1 MSMIKT
7 IIIDDE
13 SHCSDRILS
22 LIERHPNTF
31 NVLAVIDNVDE
42 ALRLVPQLQPEL
54 VFLDIKI
61 HDKTGFD
68 FLQEV
73 GSINFKVIFTTAF
86 DNFAIKAFK
95 FSAIDYLLKPIDTD
109 DFDAAV
115 SRLKDNLSKQNME
128 QQLQNLF
135 KNLKPNQKKVI
146 TIPSLTGFE
155 TLKVEDII
163 HLEADTS
170 YTHIFTKKGKAMV
183 SKPIKFYEDLLAE
196 NSFFKTHKSH
206 LINIDHVKKYYRGKQ
221 SYVLMSND
229 GKVPISVRR
238 KDEFLKHFT

>member
-1 MSMIKT
+1 MIKT

-13 SHCSDRILS
+13 AHCSDRILS
-22 LIERHPNTF
+22 LTKQLPNTF
-31 NVLAVIDNVDE
+31 NILAVIDTVDD
-42 ALRLVPQLQPEL
+42 ALKMVPQLQPDL

-68 FLQEV
+68 FLQELNDV
-73 GSINFKVIFTTAF
+73 NFKIIFTTAF
-86 DNFAIKAFK
+86 DNYAIKAFK
-95 FSAIDYLLKPIDTD
+95 FSAFDYLLKPIDSD
-109 DFDAAV
+109 DFNHAIT
-115 SRLKDNLSKQNME
+115 RLKADLLHQNMG

-135 KNLKPNQKKVI
+135 KNLKPDQKKVI

-170 YTHIFTKKGKAMV
+170 YTHIFTKEGKSMV
-183 SKPIKFYEDLLAE
+183 SKPIKFYEDLLAD
-196 NSFFKTHKSH
+196 NTFFKTHKSH
-206 LINIDHVKKYYRGKQ
+206 LINIDHVKKYYKGKQ

-229 GKVPISVRR
+229 AQVPISVRR

>member
-1 MSMIKT
+1 MIKT

-13 SHCSDRILS
+13 THCSDRILS
-22 LIERHPNTF
+22 LIAQHPNTF
-31 NVLAVIDNVDE
+31 NILANIDTVDE
-42 ALRLVPQLQPEL
+42 ALKMVPQLQPDL

-61 HDKTGFD
+61 HDRTGFD
-68 FLQEV
+68 FLQELE
-73 GSINFKVIFTTAF
+73 SIKFKIIFTTAF

-95 FSAIDYLLKPIDTD
+95 FSAFDYLLKPIDSD
-109 DFDAAV
+109 DFNDAV
-115 SRLKDNLSKQNME
+115 MRLKADLSHQNME

-135 KNLKPNQKKVI
+135 KNLKPDQKKVI

-170 YTHIFTKKGKAMV
+170 YTHIFTKDGKTMV
-183 SKPIKFYEDLLAE
+183 SKPIKFYEDLLDE

-206 LINIDHVKKYYRGKQ
+206 LINIDHVKKYFKGKQ
-221 SYVLMSND
+221 SYVLMSNNAN
-229 GKVPISVRR
+229 VPISVRR
-238 KDEFLKHFT
+238 KDEFLKRFI

>member
-1 MSMIKT
+1 MIKT

-13 SHCSDRILS
+13 KHCSDRVLS
-22 LIERHPNTF
+22 LIEQHPNTF
-31 NVLAVIDNVDE
+31 NVLTVIDTVNE
-42 ALRLVPQLQPEL
+42 ALEKVPQLQPDL

-68 FLQEV
+68 FLQELET
-73 GSINFKVIFTTAF
+73 INFRVIFTTAF

-95 FSAIDYLLKPIDTD
+95 FSAFDYLLKPIDSD
-109 DFDAAV
+109 DFNGAV
-115 SRLKDNLSKQNME
+115 MRLQADLSQRNME

-135 KNLKPNQKKVI
+135 KNLKPDQKKVI

-170 YTHIFTKKGKAMV
+170 YTYIFTKNEKTMV
-183 SKPIKFYEDLLAE
+183 SKPIKFYEDLLDD

-206 LINIDHVKKYYRGKQ
+206 LINIDHVKKYFKGKQ

-229 GKVPISVRR
+229 AQVPISVRR
-238 KDEFLKHFT
+238 KDEFLKRFI

>member
-1 MSMIKT
+1 MIKT

-13 SHCSDRILS
+13 AHCSDRILS
-22 LIERHPNTF
+22 LTKQLPNTF
-31 NVLAVIDNVDE
+31 NILAVIDTVDD
-42 ALRLVPQLQPEL
+42 ALKMVPQLQPDL

-68 FLQEV
+68 FLQELNDV
-73 GSINFKVIFTTAF
+73 NFKIIFTTAF
-86 DNFAIKAFK
+86 DNYAIKAFK
-95 FSAIDYLLKPIDTD
+95 FSAFDYLLKPIDSD
-109 DFDAAV
+109 DFNHAIT
-115 SRLKDNLSKQNME
+115 RLKADLLHQNME

-135 KNLKPNQKKVI
+135 KNLKPDQKKVI

-170 YTHIFTKKGKAMV
+170 YTHIFTKEGKSMV
-183 SKPIKFYEDLLAE
+183 SKPIKFYEDLLGDNA
-196 NSFFKTHKSH
+196 FFKTHKSH
-206 LINIDHVKKYYRGKQ
+206 LINIDHVKKYYKGKQ

-229 GKVPISVRR
+229 AQVPISVRR

>member
-1 MSMIKT
+1 MIKT

-13 SHCSDRILS
+13 THCSDRVLS

-170 YTHIFTKKGKAMV
+170 YTHIFTKKGKTMV

-229 GKVPISVRR
+229 AKVPISVRR

>member
-13 SHCSDRILS
+13 THCSDRVLS

-170 YTHIFTKKGKAMV
+170 YTHIFTKKGKTMV

-229 GKVPISVRR
+229 AKVPISVRR

>member
-1 MSMIKT
+1 MIKT

-13 SHCSDRILS
+13 KHCSDRVLS
-22 LIERHPNTF
+22 LIEQHPNTF
-31 NVLAVIDNVDE
+31 NVLAVIDTVDE
-42 ALRLVPQLQPEL
+42 ALAKVLQLQPEL

-61 HDKTGFD
+61 HDRTGFD
-68 FLQEV
+68 FLQEINQV
-73 GSINFKVIFTTAF
+73 NFKVIFTTAF

-95 FSAIDYLLKPIDTD
+95 FSAIDYLLKPIDSD
-109 DFDAAV
+109 DFNASV
-115 SRLKDNLSKQNME
+115 IRLKDTMSQKSME
-128 QQLQNLF
+128 HQLQNLF
-135 KNLKPNQKKVI
+135 KNLKPDQKKVI

-170 YTHIFTKKGKAMV
+170 YTHIFTKDGKTMV
-183 SKPIKFYEDLLAE
+183 SKPIKFYEDLLAD

-206 LINIDHVKKYYRGKQ
+206 LINIDHVKKYYKGKQ

-229 GKVPISVRR
+229 LQVPISVRR

>member
-1 MSMIKT
+1 MIKT

-13 SHCSDRILS
+13 AHCSDRVLS
-22 LIERHPNTF
+22 LIEQHPNTF
-31 NVLAVIDNVDE
+31 QVLAVIDTVEE
-42 ALRLVPQLQPEL
+42 ALKLVPQLQPEL

-68 FLQEV
+68 FLQDIGQV
-73 GSINFKVIFTTAF
+73 NFKVIFTTAF

-95 FSAIDYLLKPIDTD
+95 FSAVDYLLKPIDSD
-109 DFDAAV
+109 DFKASV
-115 SRLKDNLSKQNME
+115 VRLKENISQQNME
-128 QQLQNLF
+128 HQLQNLF
-135 KNLKPNQKKVI
+135 KNLKPDQKKVI

-170 YTHIFTKKGKAMV
+170 YTHIFTKDGKIMV
-183 SKPIKFYEDLLAE
+183 SKPIKFYEDLLTD

-206 LINIDHVKKYYRGKQ
+206 LINIDHVKKYFKGKQ

-229 GKVPISVRR
+229 AQVPISVRR
-238 KDEFLKHFT
+238 KDDFLKNFT

>member
-1 MSMIKT
+1 MIKT

-13 SHCSDRILS
+13 KHCSDRVLS
-22 LIERHPNTF
+22 LIEQHPNTF
-31 NVLAVIDNVDE
+31 NVLTVIDTVNK
-42 ALRLVPQLQPEL
+42 ALEKVPQLQPDL

-68 FLQEV
+68 FLQELET
-73 GSINFKVIFTTAF
+73 INFRVIFTTAF

-95 FSAIDYLLKPIDTD
+95 FSAFDYLLKPIDSD
-109 DFDAAV
+109 DFNGAV
-115 SRLKDNLSKQNME
+115 MRLQADLSQRNME

-135 KNLKPNQKKVI
+135 KNLKPDQKKVI

-170 YTHIFTKKGKAMV
+170 YTYIFTKNEKTMV
-183 SKPIKFYEDLLAE
+183 SKPIKFYEDLLDD

-206 LINIDHVKKYYRGKQ
+206 LINIDHVKKYFKGKQ
-221 SYVLMSND
+221 SYVIMSND
-229 GKVPISVRR
+229 AQVPISVRR
-238 KDEFLKHFT
+238 KDEFLKRFI

>member
-1 MSMIKT
+1 MIKT

-13 SHCSDRILS
+13 QHCSDRILG
-22 LIERHPNTF
+22 LIKQHPNTF
-31 NVLAVIDNVDE
+31 NVLAVIDTVDE
-42 ALRLVPQLQPEL
+42 ALKVVPQLQPDL

-68 FLQEV
+68 FLQDI
-73 GSINFKVIFTTAF
+73 GPINFKVIFTTAF

-95 FSAIDYLLKPIDTD
+95 FSAFDYLLKPIDSD
-109 DFDAAV
+109 DFNDALM
-115 SRLKDNLSKQNME
+115 RLKADLNNQNME

-135 KNLKPNQKKVI
+135 KNLKPDQKRVI

-163 HLEADTS
+163 HLEADTN
-170 YTHIFTKKGKAMV
+170 YTHIFTKDGKWMV
-183 SKPIKFYEDLLAE
+183 SKPIKFYEDLLAD
-196 NSFFKTHKSH
+196 NAFFKTHKSH
-206 LINIDHVKKYYRGKQ
+206 LINIDHVKKYYKGKQ

-229 GKVPISVRR
+229 AQVPISVRR
-238 KDEFLKHFT
+238 KDEFLKHFI